1 MMLQS
6 GNEVKTSNRYV
17 YFTDALNMI
26 ATYMHCDRQAQ
37 IIRST
42 ETRNIEFDLIIRACR
57 RDVIRHFGSSYCN
70 NDLFY
75 NFQSLSKNFEINIS
89 EQQFN
94 GSLLKNTHFL
104 KRNAG
109 NNFHADYKP

>member
-1 MMLQS
+1 MVEMMLQS
-6 GNEVKTSNRYV
+6 GNEVKASNRYV

-26 ATYMHCDRQAQ
+26 ATYMYMHLDKQAQ

-94 GSLLKNTHFL
+94 VSLLKNPTFL
-104 KRNAG
+104 
-109 NNFHADYKP
+109 